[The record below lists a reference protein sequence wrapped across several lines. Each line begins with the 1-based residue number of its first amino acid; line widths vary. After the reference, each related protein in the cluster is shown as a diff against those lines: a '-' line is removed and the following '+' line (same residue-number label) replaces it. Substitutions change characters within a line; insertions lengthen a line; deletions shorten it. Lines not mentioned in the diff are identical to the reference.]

1 MLNRR
6 HWLVVMNKVEKTELQ
21 VQGLSPEEFAQF
33 RAWFVEFDWATWDRK
48 LERDVESGRLDDL
61 AKKALRDHAA
71 GKTTPL

>member
-1 MLNRR
+1 M
-6 HWLVVMNKVEKTELQ
+6 VMNKVEKIELQ

-61 AKKALRDHAA
+61 AKKALRDHAT